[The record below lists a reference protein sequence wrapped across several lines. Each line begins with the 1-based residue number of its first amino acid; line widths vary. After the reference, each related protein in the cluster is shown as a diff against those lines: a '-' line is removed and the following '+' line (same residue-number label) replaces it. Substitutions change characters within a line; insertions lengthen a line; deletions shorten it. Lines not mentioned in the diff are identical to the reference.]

1 MTRIVFAAL
10 ALVCA
15 AAPAM
20 AAEVVR
26 TSVDLPWG
34 DWITAVLQPVSAV
47 LVPLAAAAATAGIAK
62 VSPWASLFLSRA
74 RVQSAI
80 QAGADYGVNAVAGA
94 VKGKT
99 LTVPVGSAVIAA
111 GVQHVV
117 NTTPQRVLDKA
128 GGAEG
133 IASMIFRS
141 LPLDEHAS
149 VATVLQPAIND
160 LTARGLIA
168 PPPPS
173 AR

>member
-1 MTRIVFAAL
+1 MTRILLAAL

-15 AAPAM
+15 CVPAL
-20 AAEVVR
+20 AAEVVK

-34 DWITAVLQPVSAV
+34 DWITAVLQPAAAI
-47 LVPLAAAAATAGIAK
+47 LVPIAAAAVTAGVAK
-62 VSPWASLFLSRA
+62 ISPWASLVLSRQ

-80 QAGADYGVNAVAGA
+80 QAGADYGINAVSGA

-99 LTVPVGSAVIAA
+99 LTVPVGSAVIAE

-117 NTTPQRVLDKA
+117 NTTPAKVVNKA

-133 IASMIFRS
+133 IAKMIFRA

-149 VATVLQPAIND
+149 IQTVLKPALDD
-160 LTARGLIA
+160 LTQRGLIA
-168 PPPPS
+168 K
-173 AR
+173 